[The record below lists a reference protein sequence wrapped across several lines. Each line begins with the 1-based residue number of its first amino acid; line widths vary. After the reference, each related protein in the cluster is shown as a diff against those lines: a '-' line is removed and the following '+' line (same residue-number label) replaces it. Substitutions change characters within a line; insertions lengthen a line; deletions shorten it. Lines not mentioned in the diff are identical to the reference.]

1 VLFHSALISHTLH
14 LLERESILNFESSRL
29 GTAKAAHAAAASQS
43 LTYIMTQCTYI
54 GTLGAAYIQLEV
66 LLLPAKERETMHFYS
81 AWLTFHFPASAGNLF
96 MLCVFGT
103 IAVPFLLW
111 IYLWLFQKMTHR
123 EENNDEKADEM
134 Q

>member
-1 VLFHSALISHTLH
+1 MENDQKNNSNKKTPKQI
-14 LLERESILNFESSRL
+14 
-29 GTAKAAHAAAASQS
+29 AA
-43 LTYIMTQCTYI
+43 
-54 GTLGAAYIQLEV
+54 LGAVV
-66 LLLPAKERETMHFYS
+66 LLVLMY
-81 AWLTFHFPASAGNLF
+81 LVTFIAAFVFPASAGNLF